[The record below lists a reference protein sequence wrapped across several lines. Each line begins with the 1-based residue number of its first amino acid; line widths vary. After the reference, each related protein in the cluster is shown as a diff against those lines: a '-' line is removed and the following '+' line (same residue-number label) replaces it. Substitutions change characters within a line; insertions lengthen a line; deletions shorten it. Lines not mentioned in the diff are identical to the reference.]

1 MACCATFGEATA
13 LQRSDAEAIRPR
25 PRAAHLPPL
34 GDRLSG
40 WRGLARAAAAAA
52 LALQGACASLGE
64 GPDSAAYDTNEG
76 FNRASFEFSDSVDR
90 SLIAPAARA
99 YQGLLPDPVERGT
112 SNFFANLASI
122 DSSINGFLQG
132 KPKGGGTDLM
142 RFLLNST
149 LGVAGLFDVATPAG
163 LPAQNEDFG
172 QTLAVWGWRNSRYFY
187 VPLVGPSTIRDL
199 PAMALSAVLTP
210 RLFPK
215 DYRLW
220 VSGVGLLSARADALV
235 LTDARDAAALDPY
248 VFTREAYYQRREFMI
263 HDGEPPLDD
272 FDSFFDEA
280 DAIE

>member
-1 MACCATFGEATA
+1 MAVCANFGGAMTPNQLSVEP
-13 LQRSDAEAIRPR
+13 QV
-25 PRAAHLPPL
+25 PRARTAPKPQLL
-34 GDRLSG
+34 RRCAL
-40 WRGLARAAAAAA
+40 AAAA
-52 LALQGACASLGE
+52 LLQAACASFGD
-64 GPDSAAYDTNEG
+64 GADSAAYDTNEG
-76 FNRASFEFSDSVDR
+76 FNRASFEFSDKVDR
-90 SLIAPAARA
+90 SLIVPAARA
-99 YQGLLPDPVERGT
+99 YQSLLPDPVEKGA
-112 SNFFANLASI
+112 SNFFANLASV

-142 RFLLNST
+142 RFLVNST

-172 QTLAVWGWRNSRYFY
+172 QTLAVWGWRNSRYVY
-187 VPLVGPSTIRDL
+187 VPLVGPSTLRDI
-199 PAMALSAVLTP
+199 PAMAFSAVFAP

-220 VSGVGLLSARADALV
+220 VSGVGLLSARADALA

-263 HDGEPPLDD
+263 HDGAPPLDD